1 MVFLELFQIIIINK
15 NNVLVVLVC
24 CSVIINCINTRGL
37 YPRIPVL
44 ASESSSRSFL
54 RHFPVKNFNSDNTK
68 RKLVEFYTKAMLRFL
83 IFEEFLKKYC
93 GWKFGGSTGTLPP
106 DPECYVLVL

>member
-1 MVFLELFQIIIINK
+1 MLLGDNRLHK
-15 NNVLVVLVC
+15 
-24 CSVIINCINTRGL
+24 
-37 YPRIPVL
+37 YKRIVSADPVL
-44 ASESSSRSFL
+44 ASEGSSRSFL
-54 RHFPVKNFNSDNTK
+54 RHFPVRYLNSDNTK

-93 GWKFGGSTGTLPP
+93 GWKFGGQLVPLPPP

>member
-1 MVFLELFQIIIINK
+1 MFLELFEIIRVNK

-24 CSVIINCINTRGL
+24 CSVIIDCINTRGL

-44 ASESSSRSFL
+44 ASEGSSRSFL
-54 RHFPVKNFNSDNTK
+54 RHFPVRYFNSDNTK
-68 RKLVEFYTKAMLRFL
+68 RNLAEFYTKAMLRFL

-93 GWKFGGSTGTLPP
+93 GWKFGGAIGTFAPP
-106 DPECYVLVL
+106 QIRNAMF